1 MGPLPAFGLQ
11 TEGRTDSGQ
20 GHPRTPSNGFR
31 HFISAES
38 HLASRQPAEKL
49 ISLLYMRHNTENH
62 DNPMVK
68 GPRPTASVIVSEV
81 YEHIT
86 LGTDRKASGGVN

>member
-1 MGPLPAFGLQ
+1 MGPLPTFGLQ

-20 GHPRTPSNGFR
+20 GYPQTSRNGFR

-38 HLASRQPAEKL
+38 HLASRHPAEKL

-68 GPRPTASVIVSEV
+68 SSRPTANVIVSQV
-81 YEHIT
+81 YEHTT